1 VTEPKPLRADARRN
15 RARVLEAAEA
25 VFAAKGTS
33 APTEEVA
40 RQAGVGVGTVFRH
53 FPTKHF
59 PTKEAPL
66 EAVLYD
72 RIRRFADEAEVAAA
86 AEDPGVVFF
95 SFLAGWVETSSAKN
109 AYSGALAAAGVEV
122 PKAGSIV
129 GIRLMDG
136 LATVLSRAQD
146 AGAVRNDIGVDE
158 LLPVIIGASRAAA
171 HIGGDGE
178 LRARA
183 IAIMFDGLRPGA
195 RP

>member
-40 RQAGVGVGTVFRH
+40 RQAGVGVGTLFRH
-53 FPTKHF
+53 FPTK
-59 PTKEAPL
+59 EALL

-72 RIRRFADEAEVAAA
+72 RVGRFADDAEVAAA

-95 SFLAGWVETSSAKN
+95 SFLAGWVEMSSAKN
-109 AYSGALAAAGVEV
+109 AYSDALAAAGVEV

-129 GIRLMDG
+129 GIRLMDA

-146 AGAVRNDIGVDE
+146 AGAVRKDIGVDE

-183 IAIMFDGLRPGA
+183 IAIMFDGLRPPGRA
-195 RP
+195 